1 MVGLKSYS
9 QCAVAPY
16 AVAFVSQCQGRTEMV
31 SVMTASWVS
40 VGDERKT
47 SEGDYAAQTQLRH
60 WRTSAS
66 AGARCR
72 CGDALIVPCK
82 HEA

>member
-31 SVMTASWVS
+31 RLQCWLFGIPT
-40 VGDERKT
+40 
-47 SEGDYAAQTQLRH
+47 
-60 WRTSAS
+60 
-66 AGARCR
+66 
-72 CGDALIVPCK
+72 
-82 HEA
+82 